1 MTICSVILLKPMWCN
16 NMCRVTDT
24 APPHLRPPQDYP
36 DVSKQ
41 PEWNVKV
48 KADAVDWKATI
59 DEALE
64 RGKAVPEVEW
74 CIPGEKAALQASQI
88 V

>member
-1 MTICSVILLKPMWCN
+1 MGVTICVESL
-16 NMCRVTDT
+16 TST
-24 APPHLRPPQDYP
+24 SSFPPQDYP

-74 CIPGEKAALQASQI
+74 CIPGEKAALQAR
-88 V
+88 VV

>member
-1 MTICSVILLKPMWCN
+1 MCSPCLIQWGEQFVKSSTSTL
-16 NMCRVTDT
+16 
-24 APPHLRPPQDYP
+24 LRPPQDYP

-41 PEWNVKV
+41 PKWNGKV

-74 CIPGEKAALQASQI
+74 CIPGEKAAAQVSNLTLT
-88 V
+88 